1 MNHDK
6 LCPCGDTPACA
17 SAPCE
22 ELGIYSCC
30 CRCEEITAARADEW
44 EKAAQRVINV
54 DAVGLCHPCAY
65 DKATFVAAARGE
77 DAS

>member
-17 SAPCE
+17 SDPCE

>member
-1 MNHDK
+1 MIHDFYV
-6 LCPCGDTPACA
+6 C
-17 SAPCE
+17 CE
-22 ELGIYSCC
+22 AHL
-30 CRCEEITAARADEW
+30 REIADEAIRNALTEHVARIRADER
-44 EKAAQRVINV
+44 EQAAQRVINV